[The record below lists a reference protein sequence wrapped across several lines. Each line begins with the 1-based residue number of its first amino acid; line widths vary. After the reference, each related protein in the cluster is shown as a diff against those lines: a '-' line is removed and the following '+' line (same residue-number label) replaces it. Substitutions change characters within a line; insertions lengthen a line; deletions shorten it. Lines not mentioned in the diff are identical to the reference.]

1 MGRTTNMAVE
11 KVVGM
16 LTCLLA
22 TRSHRDER
30 GDVPGWVM
38 ITVMTIVMAS
48 AIFVIFQERVTSF
61 LRGTLDKYM

>member
-1 MGRTTNMAVE
+1 MKRR
-11 KVVGM
+11 
-16 LTCLLA
+16 LWWPP
-22 TRSHRDER
+22 RWWRDER